1 MVNNK
6 NKMTNTQQKL
16 ITFEK
21 YIKRTNFNYP
31 NSKKNMLW
39 RFHELFMEELK
50 GTETGNKFR
59 EKLK

>member
-1 MVNNK
+1 
-6 NKMTNTQQKL
+6 MTNTQQKL

-39 RFHELFMEELK
+39 KFHELFMEELK